1 MQHAQAGARRQTRE
15 CASCRRC
22 YRHQLDDARARRR
35 TSRLRTTPSRG
46 RAYGAVQLQ
55 SKTMSAA
62 QSSAILLSAAVVDSI
77 DPPPCSLCDDDL
89 EMELDALPAPR
100 VTSAW
105 PAASNS
111 SSTNNSSREQL
122 QSDSRSGPRT
132 RSNKRSA
139 SDVAAESSASTANK
153 VRTLELLLRLL
164 RCTRR

>member
-1 MQHAQAGARRQTRE
+1 MG
-15 CASCRRC
+15 
-22 YRHQLDDARARRR
+22 
-35 TSRLRTTPSRG
+35 
-46 RAYGAVQLQ
+46 
-55 SKTMSAA
+55 
-62 QSSAILLSAAVVDSI
+62 
-77 DPPPCSLCDDDL
+77 DDDL

-139 SDVAAESSASTANK
+139 SDVVAESSASTANK
-153 VRTLELLLRLL
+153 RARQADVASTSASGLAFDTNLGSVKADFLRRGQSTDSVKSGFSSSSEYSAGSSLAGGGEAPG
-164 RCTRR
+164 